1 MKYLACQ
8 LRATFPDPFL
18 QRSAR
23 SRTNQLGKTLFLL
36 QYFQGKRISSGGTP
50 LPNEGSGRAYSSTWT
65 GEMQIRFVG
74 GGSSDTFDIWEEPAA
89 DQGDDLDE
97 YHQRGVAGPSTYTR
111 HQEIAESVTL
121 NGETWQPRAEG
132 AGWGTQIQS
141 DWVLTSSDIS
151 RTSEHDSEDDN
162 VITSGHALIGV
173 SFEDRGVNLNGLNN
187 HTDGII
193 FAGDTEPTPG
203 QVYSFT
209 SSGAQRNE
217 YRIDY
222 DSLVTCFTTGTL
234 IETCN
239 GPVPIEKL
247 GVGDMVRSCDHGL
260 QPVRWIGAT
269 RVDRSALAR
278 NPKLLPVRIKAGALA
293 QGLPRH
299 DLLVSRQHR
308 MLVRSE
314 IARRMFGAKEVLV
327 PAVQLVG
334 WDGIDIAT
342 DVDSVTYWHVMFDA
356 HEVIFAHG
364 TPSESLF
371 AGPMALASLSPDAL
385 EEITTLF
392 PEVMAPDFAGLPARQ
407 FASGGTAVR
416 QLVARHARLGK
427 PLL

>member
-1 MKYLACQ
+1 
-8 LRATFPDPFL
+8 
-18 QRSAR
+18 
-23 SRTNQLGKTLFLL
+23 
-36 QYFQGKRISSGGTP
+36 
-50 LPNEGSGRAYSSTWT
+50 
-65 GEMQIRFVG
+65 MQIRFVG
-74 GGSSDTFDIWEEPAA
+74 GGDSATFDIW
-89 DQGDDLDE
+89 DDDTRDDGDDLDE
-97 YHQRGVAGPSTYTR
+97 YVARGGGSR
-111 HQEIAESVTL
+111 HQEIAEAVTL
-121 NGETWQPRAEG
+121 NGETWQPRGDTGYGPQLQA
-132 AGWGTQIQS
+132 
-141 DWVLTSSDIS
+141 DWVLTSSDFSKIGDGA
-151 RTSEHDSEDDN
+151 TEGDN
-162 VITSGHALIGV
+162 TITAGHALIGV
-173 SFEDRGVNLNGLNN
+173 SFEERVNVNGLSN

-193 FAGDTEPTPG
+193 FAGDTQPTPG
-203 QVYSFT
+203 EIYSFT
-209 SSGAQRNE
+209 PSGRQSA
-217 YRIDY
+217 YPIDY
-222 DSLVTCFTTGTL
+222 SSLVTCFTTGTL

-278 NPKLLPVRIKAGALA
+278 NPKLLPVRIKAGALT

-314 IARRMFGAKEVLV
+314 IARRMFGTKEVLV
-327 PAVQLVG
+327 PAIQLVG

-392 PEVMAPDFAGLPARQ
+392 PEVAAPDFAGVPARQ
-407 FASGGTAVR
+407 FASRGAAVR
-416 QLVARHARLGK
+416 QLVARHARQGK